1 MCALSLSEKIIVRR
15 KVSGVCYVLDP
26 DLDGNTSAESLETIY
41 LLSPPFMCSK
51 KKQFNSLHKNVMPL
65 IFFLGFKSTVNYE
78 LTMNS

>member
-41 LLSPPFMCSK
+41 LLHIVTSFYVFESEMI
-51 KKQFNSLHKNVMPL
+51 QFP
-65 IFFLGFKSTVNYE
+65 GFRF
-78 LTMNS
+78 